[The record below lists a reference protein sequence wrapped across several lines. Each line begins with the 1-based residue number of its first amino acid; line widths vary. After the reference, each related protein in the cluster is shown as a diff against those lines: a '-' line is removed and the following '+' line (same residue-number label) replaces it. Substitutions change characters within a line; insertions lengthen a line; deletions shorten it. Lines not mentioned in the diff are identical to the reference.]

1 MPMYRVIINDQDIGD
16 YITATSIEDAYADV
30 ATTLP
35 LRYDDSVQ
43 ITEVES
49 PLAKPGLPVGN
60 NTIQVSGK
68 IDHEQELR
76 F

>member
-1 MPMYRVIINDQDIGD
+1 MPMYRVVINNEDMSD
-16 YITATSIEDAYADV
+16 YITATSLEDAYADV

-60 NTIQVSGK
+60 NTIQTSGK
-68 IDHEQELR
+68 VGHEPELR
-76 F
+76 Y

>member
-1 MPMYRVIINDQDIGD
+1 MPMYRVVINEQDMGD

-35 LRYDDSVQ
+35 LRYDDSIQ
-43 ITEVES
+43 IIEMES

-60 NTIQVSGK
+60 NTIQASGK
-68 IDHEQELR
+68 VEHYQGLR